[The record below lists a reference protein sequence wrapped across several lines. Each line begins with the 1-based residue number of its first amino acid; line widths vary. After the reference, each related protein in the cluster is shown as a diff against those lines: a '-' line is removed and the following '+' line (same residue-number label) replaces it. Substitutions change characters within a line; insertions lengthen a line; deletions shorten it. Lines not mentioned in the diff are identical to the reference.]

1 MRNMDAAIDTF
12 IKNLEG
18 ESVMVTG
25 WVLVAATA
33 EGALAGAPL
42 GMVIASSD
50 GLPSFSK
57 TGLLESAARSL
68 HDENMFLAWE
78 DRQKGPKPPF

>member
-1 MRNMDAAIDTF
+1 MDATIDTF

-18 ESVMVTG
+18 DSVIVTG

-42 GMVIASSD
+42 GFVIASSD
-50 GLPSFSK
+50 GLPSHSK

-78 DRQKGPKPPF
+78 DRSKGPKPPF